1 MKRNRRILLE
11 VLDIVMF
18 VSGILILQIFGFGT
32 SFTEYLIALVGIVL
46 IRGASCIDKR
56 PYNELDEIEINP
68 KVVNYMANNI
78 SFKDKYNKL
87 SDRAALNEAIEYL
100 LKLERNYYK
109 NGNKQENKDC

>member
-1 MKRNRRILLE
+1 M
-11 VLDIVMF
+11 LDIVMF
-18 VSGILILQIFGFGT
+18 ITGLVIVQLFGLGDSAIEIMVTFLGIG
-32 SFTEYLIALVGIVL
+32 L

-56 PYNELDEIEINP
+56 PYNELDEIKINP
-68 KVVNYMANNI
+68 KVVNYMANNV